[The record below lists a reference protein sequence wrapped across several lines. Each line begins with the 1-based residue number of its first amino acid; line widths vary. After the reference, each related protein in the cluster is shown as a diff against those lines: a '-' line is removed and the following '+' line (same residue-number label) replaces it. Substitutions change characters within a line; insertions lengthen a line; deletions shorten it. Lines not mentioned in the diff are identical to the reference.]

1 MPLARQEIGS
11 QGNDR
16 ESTIGSIDNE
26 ILPLT
31 VRSGD
36 EHSTPGLMPEDKTG
50 ALAGTR
56 LPSVEPVRRDDG
68 GSPGSGELNKD
79 L

>member
-1 MPLARQEIGS
+1 MAS
-11 QGNDR
+11 
-16 ESTIGSIDNE
+16 
-26 ILPLT
+26 LT